1 MSWDW
6 DLDLASTGWALG
18 HAVRTD
24 PGAVYDLLGPGIVY
38 QGIVHQ
44 VGVYVYAWC
53 MDPGYIVCYVVRP
66 GYICLDIAGYNILEY
81 MGAIVVWIG

>member
-24 PGAVYDLLGPGIVY
+24 PGAGYDLLGPGIVY

-53 MDPGYIVCYVVRP
+53 MDPGYSLFCSEAWLY
-66 GYICLDIAGYNILEY
+66 LS
-81 MGAIVVWIG
+81 